1 MSFCTGCG
9 NNVDPASKF
18 CDKCG
23 KPMSAI
29 PAQPAASASAAPA
42 RAPIAQQPA
51 APAKSGGLLKP
62 LLIIFGI
69 LVLLFVLAV
78 AGVVGFGIYVA
89 KQAKLHQGPDGATK
103 IETPFGNIEA
113 EDPAKAAEKMGI
125 DVYPGAE
132 AVKNGSGSF
141 SMGDFSA
148 GSAAFQTTDSIDQVA
163 AFYKEQY
170 PRAIHSE
177 SNGAHSFSVNSKDKV
192 VVITLQEQGS
202 KTSITLSQVVAPKSR

>member
-23 KPMSAI
+23 KPMAAI
-29 PAQPAASASAAPA
+29 TGQPAAAAAPA
-42 RAPIAQQPA
+42 RAQAAQPA
-51 APAKSGGLLKP
+51 PAQKSGGLLKP
-62 LLIIFGI
+62 LLIIFGVI
-69 LVLLFVLAV
+69 ALLAVLAI
-78 AGVVGFGIYVA
+78 AGMVGFGIYIA
-89 KQAKLHQGPDGATK
+89 KQAKIHQTEGGGAK

-113 EDPAKAAEKMGI
+113 DDPAKTAEKMGI

-132 AVKNGSGSF
+132 PVKNGAGSI

-148 GSAAFQTTDSIDQVA
+148 GSAQFETTDSVDQVA

-170 PRAIHSE
+170 PRAVHTE
-177 SNGAHSFSVNSKDKV
+177 SNGAHSFTVNSKDKV
-192 VVITLQEQGS
+192 VVISLQEQGS
-202 KTSITLSQVVAPKSR
+202 KTAINLAQVIAPKSSR

>member
-1 MSFCTGCG
+1 MRQADEHDTCSTGRVCFRRTRACSYRAAARRARKERRPVEAAADHLRHPG
-9 NNVDPASKF
+9 TLVHSRHCRRRRLRYLRCQASQ
-18 CDKCG
+18 
-23 KPMSAI
+23 SA
-29 PAQPAASASAAPA
+29 PRS
-42 RAPIAQQPA
+42 
-51 APAKSGGLLKP
+51 
-62 LLIIFGI
+62 
-69 LVLLFVLAV
+69 
-78 AGVVGFGIYVA
+78 
-89 KQAKLHQGPDGATK
+89 DGATK